1 MSLLFV
7 LLHPSALYAPFLPLL
22 MIAFF
27 FQPGPDSKFYS
38 IVSKIFIFISSLFLA
53 ALFAYQLYSLIAED
67 SLLAKWKMTK
77 IGERYAKTIKI
88 LGLRKNSLSMR

>member
-1 MSLLFV
+1 ML
-7 LLHPSALYAPFLPLL
+7 
-22 MIAFF
+22 AFF

-38 IVSKIFIFISSLFLA
+38 IVSKIFIFVSSLFLA

-77 IGERYAKTIKI
+77 IDER
-88 LGLRKNSLSMR
+88 